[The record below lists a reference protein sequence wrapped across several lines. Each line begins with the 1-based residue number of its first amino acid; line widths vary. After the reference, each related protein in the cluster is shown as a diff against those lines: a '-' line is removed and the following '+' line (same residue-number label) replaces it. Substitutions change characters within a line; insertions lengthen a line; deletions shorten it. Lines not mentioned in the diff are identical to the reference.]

1 MRKLLSFVA
10 LGATILLG
18 APSRVS
24 AQDSDIKVVVNSA
37 NPLSELS
44 SADVAGLFLKRIARF
59 PGGGPAV
66 PVDQA
71 KGSATRGAFSRK
83 LLGRPASAVDAYWQ
97 QQIFAG
103 GELPPAV
110 KPSDD
115 DVVAFV
121 KATPGAIGYVSAG
134 ASVAGVKVVTVK

>member
-1 MRKLLSFVA
+1 MRIFLAFVA
-10 LGATILLG
+10 IVATAAIA
-18 APSRVS
+18 APAAH
-24 AQDSDIKVVVNSA
+24 AQGDVKVIVNSA
-37 NPLSELS
+37 NPLSELQAS
-44 SADVAGLFLKRIARF
+44 EVANLFLKRALKF

-71 KGSATRGAFSRK
+71 KNSAIRASFARTV
-83 LLGRPASAVDAYWQ
+83 LGRPVSAVDAYWQ

-103 GELPPAV
+103 GELPPAT
-110 KPSDD
+110 KAADD

-134 ASVAGVKVVTVK
+134 ASVAGVKVVSVK

>member
-1 MRKLLSFVA
+1 MRKFLSLAALCAAIASVA
-10 LGATILLG
+10 PDTA
-18 APSRVS
+18 R
-24 AQDSDIKVVVNSA
+24 AQDVKVIVNSA
-37 NPLSELS
+37 NSVGELPASEVTS
-44 SADVAGLFLKRIARF
+44 IFLKKTSKF
-59 PGGGPAV
+59 PGGGAAV

-71 KGSATRGAFSRK
+71 KGSPVRGTFSK
-83 LLGRPASAVDAYWQ
+83 SVLGRPAGAVDAYWQ

-103 GELPPAV
+103 GELPPAT

-121 KATPGAIGYVSAG
+121 KATPGAIGYVSSG

>member
-1 MRKLLSFVA
+1 MRKFLSFVA
-10 LGATILLG
+10 IAFALLSA
-18 APSRVS
+18 APVAV
-24 AQDSDIKVVVNSA
+24 AQDVKVIVNSA
-37 NPLSELS
+37 NPLSELPTS
-44 SADVAGLFLKRIARF
+44 DVAGLFLKRTLKF
-59 PGGGPAV
+59 PGGGAAT

-71 KGSATRGAFSRK
+71 KGSAVRGVFARTM
-83 LLGRPASAVDAYWQ
+83 LGRPASAVDAYWQ

-103 GELPPAV
+103 GELPPAT
-110 KPSDD
+110 KASDD

>member
-1 MRKLLSFVA
+1 MRKLIAFVA
-10 LGATILLG
+10 FGAAFLTV
-18 APSRVS
+18 APATVR
-24 AQDSDIKVVVNSA
+24 AQDADVKVIVNSA
-37 NPLSELS
+37 NAVSEM
-44 SADVAGLFLKRIARF
+44 SAGDITGLFLKRTAKF
-59 PGGGPAV
+59 PGGGAAT

-71 KGSATRGAFSRK
+71 KNSATRGTFSRK
-83 LLGRPASAVDAYWQ
+83 VLGRPASAVDAYWQ

-110 KPSDD
+110 KASDD

-134 ASVAGVKVVTVK
+134 ASTAGVKVVTVK